1 MKFLQWAGKRLVRA
15 CIYFTAAQL
24 FITAMFQLSAK
35 DGSQG
40 HFLMF
45 DIEIVLLGFSIVMAL
60 AQDILTVR
68 RLSLPIRVLLHFLST
83 MLALFL
89 LFRIVTGQITNVT
102 RLVYLLAGAAFI
114 YAVAAAVI
122 LIVRAV
128 RGGHKTDSKEY
139 TPKFSNNTR
148 K

>member
-1 MKFLQWAGKRLVRA
+1 
-15 CIYFTAAQL
+15 
-24 FITAMFQLSAK
+24 
-35 DGSQG
+35 
-40 HFLMF
+40 
-45 DIEIVLLGFSIVMAL
+45 
-60 AQDILTVR
+60 
-68 RLSLPIRVLLHFLST
+68 

-122 LIVRAV
+122 LMVRAV

-139 TPKFSNNTR
+139 TPKFSKNTR